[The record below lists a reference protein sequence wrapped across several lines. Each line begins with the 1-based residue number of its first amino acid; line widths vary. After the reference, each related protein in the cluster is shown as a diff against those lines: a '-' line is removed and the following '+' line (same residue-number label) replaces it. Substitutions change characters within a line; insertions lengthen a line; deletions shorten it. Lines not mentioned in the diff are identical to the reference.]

1 MFDFYPRWEATFAQV
16 QLVLFMLGMG
26 ATLGWRDFAD
36 VVRRPRSLVV
46 AFLGHILLMPLI
58 AVAVIAV
65 FRLSGGIALGII
77 LTAAMPGGTLSKA
90 FTYLGRGNVPLA
102 ISLSFVSTLA
112 SLVTV
117 PATLYLLGGAYI
129 PADFT
134 MPIGAI
140 VFDVVAFLL
149 VPLLVGMAIGHAFP
163 KIRQRFSRIAIR
175 LGFVVILAIVILS
188 LGSGRIKPGDHGFAV
203 PIAIIVFCLVGMQAN
218 MLAFRLL
225 RWPRADTLVAGIE
238 VTMRNMNLALLIK
251 TGLFPETGSGVN
263 AELAGEMLFVILF
276 YAAVAMVEGLFLTMR
291 FRRMAQASRD
301 EFESPGSIGRRLKC
315 GDRAFEP
322 GDSKTR
328 PRLGGRSTNTKT
340 P

>member
-36 VVRRPRSLVV
+36 ILRRPRALVV

-58 AVAVIAV
+58 ALAVIGL
-65 FRLSGGIALGII
+65 FGLTGGIALGLI

-90 FTYLGRGNVPLA
+90 FTYLGRGNAPLA

-134 MPIGAI
+134 MPIGNI

-149 VPLLVGMAIGHAFP
+149 APLLVGMVIGQSFP
-163 KIRQRFSRIAIR
+163 KIRERFSHVAIR
-175 LGFVVILAIVILS
+175 LGFGVIVAIVILS
-188 LGSGRIKPGDHGFAV
+188 LGSGRIKPGAHGFAV
-203 PIAIIVFCLVGMQAN
+203 PLAIIVFCLVGMQAN
-218 MLAFRLL
+218 MLAFRLF

-251 TGLFPETGSGVN
+251 TGLFPETGSAET
-263 AELAGEMLFVILF
+263 AELAGEVLFVILF
-276 YAAVAMVEGLFLTMR
+276 YAAAAMVEGLFLTLR
-291 FRRMAQASRD
+291 FRRIA
-301 EFESPGSIGRRLKC
+301 G
-315 GDRAFEP
+315 
-322 GDSKTR
+322 
-328 PRLGGRSTNTKT
+328 
-340 P
+340 

>member
-26 ATLGWRDFAD
+26 ATLGWRDFAA
-36 VVRRPRSLVV
+36 VARRPGPLIV
-46 AFLGHILLMPLI
+46 AFLGHIVLMPLI
-58 AVAVIAV
+58 ALAVNAA
-65 FRLSGGIALGII
+65 FGLGGGIALGLI

-102 ISLSFVSTLA
+102 ISLALVSTLA
-112 SLVTV
+112 TLVTV
-117 PATLYLLGGAYI
+117 PATLLLLGGAYI

-140 VFDVVAFLL
+140 VFDVVAYLL
-149 VPLLVGMAIGHAFP
+149 VPLIVGMALGQTFP
-163 KIRQRFSRIAIR
+163 KIRQRFSRVAIR
-175 LGFVVILAIVILS
+175 LGFGVVVAIVILS
-188 LGSGRIKPGDHGFAV
+188 LGSGRIRPGSHGIIV

-251 TGLFPETGSGVN
+251 TGLFPEAGSN
-263 AELAGEMLFVILF
+263 AELGGEVLFVILF
-276 YAAVAMVEGLFLTMR
+276 YAAVAMVEGLLLTLR
-291 FRRMAQASRD
+291 FRRRAIKASR
-301 EFESPGSIGRRLKC
+301 
-315 GDRAFEP
+315 AA
-322 GDSKTR
+322 
-328 PRLGGRSTNTKT
+328 
-340 P
+340 